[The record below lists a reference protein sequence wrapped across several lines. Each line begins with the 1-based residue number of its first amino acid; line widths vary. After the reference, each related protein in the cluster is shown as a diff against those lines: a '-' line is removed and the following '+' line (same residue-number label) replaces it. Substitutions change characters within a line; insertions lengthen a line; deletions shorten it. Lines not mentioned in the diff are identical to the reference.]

1 MTYTSSSL
9 ARWKYLLCSADRQ
22 CSYLVSPLNIST
34 QELHFWAMQLP
45 RYSGQGSWLGEAG
58 IYYSVTYRDMAQ
70 LNCLNGGMGGWR
82 PGSRVNMALHL
93 SPWIRHT
100 CAPWSFQI
108 RLYHHLQRNK
118 DGGWDYHLSN
128 TGWNALCQDLSAGCF
143 NSLPPSPLQSDSQW
157 SRHQRALPPLQLV
170 LPHHPSKGT
179 NSLPCSLLQMVSS
192 PAWPESLFNWTMLVY
207 SKYWSEV
214 LLCRSLFPLFPSIQY
229 VI

>member
-82 PGSRVNMALHL
+82 PGSRANMALHL

-143 NSLPPSPLQSDSQW
+143 NSLPPLHCNQIPSGQDTKEPCHPCSWFCHITQAKELIHCLVHCCRWFQ
-157 SRHQRALPPLQLV
+157 ALPGQ
-170 LPHHPSKGT
+170 K
-179 NSLPCSLLQMVSS
+179 
-192 PAWPESLFNWTMLVY
+192 AY
-207 SKYWSEV
+207 SIGQ
-214 LLCRSLFPLFPSIQY
+214 C
-229 VI
+229 